1 MGITKYIVKVDGV
14 QTKILDLSD
23 IKSGLAAGAHTI
35 TSEAYDGATLISTQ
49 TKNITIA
56 AVVSYDSDYQAVL
69 DYATASAIAL
79 PDQTQQDI
87 DNQLMID
94 YKATGVYTKRDVIF
108 KASGTA
114 DLNFKLICWKRKIK
128 MIAYGGLIWDSQG
141 VKPNGTN
148 GYIDPLYDTT
158 NSTNYLLN
166 DVGIDW
172 VQVEPF
178 VSGTKVITGGY
189 SGDTSDIVGIGP
201 KFNATESL
209 ASIHGGNV
217 LVPFYAI
224 VGYNSV
230 NRISASTTKANDT
243 GTYSHPSGA
252 KWSNPLL
259 IFVRNRVAP
268 NKDNYYDT
276 KVSFVSIGA
285 SVYNEYATLKTILE

>member
-1 MGITKYIVKVDGV
+1 MNANKIVTKIDGV
-14 QTKILDLSD
+14 ENKTIDFNDL
-23 IKSGLAAGAHTI
+23 KSGLAPGAHTV
-35 TSEAYDGATLISTQ
+35 TVEAYNGSTLISTQ
-49 TKNITIA
+49 TKNITIT
-56 AVVSYDSDYQAVL
+56 VTSYDVDYQAVL
-69 DYATASAIAL
+69 DAATTNGDPL
-79 PDQTQQDI
+79 PDAAQQDI

-94 YKATGVYTKRDVIF
+94 YKATGVYNKRDVIF
-108 KASGTA
+108 KSKGTA
-114 DLNFKLICWKRKIK
+114 TPAFKLYCWKRKIK

-178 VSGTKVITGGY
+178 VSGFKVITGGY
-189 SGDTSDIVGIGP
+189 EGISTTITGIYPKTSDTQSI
-201 KFNATESL
+201 

-217 LVPFYAI
+217 LVPLYAI

-230 NRISASTTKANDT
+230 NRISSITTKANDT
-243 GTYSHPSGA
+243 GTYSHTSGA
-252 KWSNPLL
+252 KWSNPLF
-259 IFVRNRVAP
+259 IFVRN
-268 NKDNYYDT
+268 KISSKESYYDT

-285 SVYNEYATLKTILE
+285 SVYNEYATLKTILG